1 MKIRSLILS
10 VCFLF
15 AFMAVAFAAG
25 IDGKWTADF
34 TGPDGQ
40 VRTTT
45 FNFKAEGD
53 KLTGTVSGRGG
64 DTAISDGKINGDEI
78 SFNVVRETPNGT
90 FKMAYKGKISGDEI
104 KLTRT
109 FEGGQGNIPA
119 QEVVAKRAK

>member
-1 MKIRSLILS
+1 MKTRSLILS
-10 VCFLF
+10 VCSLF
-15 AFMAVAFAAG
+15 VLLTVAFANG

-34 TGPDGQ
+34 AGPDGQ
-40 VRTTT
+40 TRTTT
-45 FNFKAEGD
+45 FNFKAEGE
-53 KLTGTVSGRGG
+53 KLTGTASGRGG
-64 DTAISDGKINGDEI
+64 DVAISDGKINGDEI

-90 FKMAYKGKISGDEI
+90 FKMVYKGKISGDEI